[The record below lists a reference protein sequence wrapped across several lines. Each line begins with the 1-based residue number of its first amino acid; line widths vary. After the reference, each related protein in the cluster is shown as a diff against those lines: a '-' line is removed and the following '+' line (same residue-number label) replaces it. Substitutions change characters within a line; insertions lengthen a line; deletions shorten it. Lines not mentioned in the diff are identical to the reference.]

1 MPKQHGHEVPQH
13 PPPWWPADEP
23 WPPAGPSWR
32 WRRLRGRF
40 LWRVALLLA
49 LLFLLVPIAFGF
61 LGFLGWLAMGKFG
74 GGPPF
79 GNAPIDGR
87 PHFLG
92 PFGFFFFVLVVI
104 GVIAAVRALRGVTTP
119 VGNVI
124 EAAGRVAEGNYA
136 VRVDEQGPPEV
147 QALARAFNQMASR
160 VQTHEEQRRSLLADI
175 THELRTPLAV
185 IQGNLEGLLDGV
197 YPRDDAHLAPVL
209 EETRVLSTLIED
221 LRTLALAETGAL
233 ELQREPTDLTEL
245 MEDAVASFR
254 LRAEAAGVTI
264 GAEFEAG
271 LPTLD
276 IDPTRIRQVLV
287 NLLTNAL
294 QHTRAGGSIRVRC
307 ARELND
313 GVDSVSVVISD
324 TGRGIAPEELP
335 RVFDRFYKSPDS
347 RGSGL
352 GLAIVKNLVTAHGG
366 VISASSEPGKGTTIR
381 FTLPVSA

>member
-1 MPKQHGHEVPQH
+1 M
-13 PPPWWPADEP
+13 
-23 WPPAGPSWR
+23 
-32 WRRLRGRF
+32 RGRF
-40 LWRVALLLA
+40 LWRVALLLT
-49 LLFLLVPIAFGF
+49 LLFLLVPIAIGF

-79 GNAPIDGR
+79 GNPSFDGR

-245 MEDAVASFR
+245 IEDAVAAFR
-254 LRAEAAGVTI
+254 LQAEAAGVTI

-324 TGRGIAPEELP
+324 TGRGITPEELP

-352 GLAIVKNLVTAHGG
+352 GLAIVKNLLAAHGG

>member
-1 MPKQHGHEVPQH
+1 M
-13 PPPWWPADEP
+13 
-23 WPPAGPSWR
+23 
-32 WRRLRGRF
+32 RGRF

-49 LLFLLVPIAFGF
+49 LLFLLVPIAIGF

-79 GNAPIDGR
+79 GNPSFDGR

-245 MEDAVASFR
+245 IEDAVAAFR
-254 LRAEAAGVTI
+254 LQAEAAGVTI
-264 GAEFEAG
+264 AQFDDPHLCLLVDPKVRAEFADMARANVQQFFG
-271 LPTLD
+271 DAPHW
-276 IDPTRIRQVLV
+276 VLKV
-287 NLLTNAL
+287 ADVYD
-294 QHTRAGGSIRVRC
+294 GISE
-307 ARELND
+307 RELD
-313 GVDSVSVVISD
+313 RISQAHRAD
-324 TGRGIAPEELP
+324 RIAESRYERGDLLGDE
-335 RVFDRFYKSPDS
+335 
-347 RGSGL
+347 GL
-352 GLAIVKNLVTAHGG
+352 
-366 VISASSEPGKGTTIR
+366 
-381 FTLPVSA
+381 